1 MKKKITF
8 NFLLTTMFLMAA
20 LLVQNSL
27 QAQFN
32 NPQTDLRLSQETA
45 VQSTKTNDLLPNQK
59 IVAGSA
65 TLTVLVNDYLFPYD
79 ISTNGDYI
87 AISGFGEGGNYYW
100 SEDEGLIPVTGTTY
114 GISDNGLITGT
125 FENPDYQFQ
134 GSNVNTA
141 GNWTSTSNAW
151 TFLGINPH
159 HPDITQPDYNSSW
172 GIDAAG
178 EIVVG
183 LQYYNGFDY
192 TTFKW
197 TSTGGYEMIGDPASA
212 GSRPNGISRVGEV
225 IYGWADINNTSRSPI
240 IWANG
245 TFNYVDPNNYGE
257 AFAASYDGTYVT
269 GTIGENVFIWENE
282 GETITFSNSLNT
294 GVLSPTC
301 IMEDATV
308 MGYTNESWPP
318 FPDSRRAF
326 VRHPDGTME
335 TFNDYAEARGMADA
349 QNWIFYSIN
358 DVTPDGSKF
367 IGAGQD
373 PNGNWATFLLDFGGS
388 TVTYALDLEANPTDG
403 GTVTG
408 SGNYEAGT
416 LVSINAVAETGYA
429 FINWTDEAQTVIS
442 EEAAFDFEM
451 PENDVL
457 LTANFEEITY
467 ALALNI
473 NPENAGEVTGAGDY
487 AAGETVNI
495 EAIPA
500 TDFAF
505 VNWTDENETVLSE
518 EAIYSFTMPA
528 NDYVLT
534 ANFTTTVGLVAE
546 QLLSKNP
553 FPNPTSDYLNLELT
567 QKAESI
573 KIINSLGQTVYENN
587 IPDLKQNIDVSNYNS
602 GIYQLIIISTN
613 NTQTKSIYIY

>member
-8 NFLLTTMFLMAA
+8 NFLVTTMFLMTA

-32 NPQTDLRLSQETA
+32 NPQTDLRLLQETA
-45 VQSTKTNDLLPNQK
+45 VQPTKTNDLLPNQK

-79 ISTNGDYI
+79 ISTNGDYVAI
-87 AISGFGEGGNYYW
+87 AGFGEGGFYW
-100 SEDEGLIPVTGTTY
+100 SQEEGLIPVSGTTY
-114 GISDNGLITGT
+114 GISDDGLITGT
-125 FENPDYQFQ
+125 FQNPDYQYQ
-134 GSNVNTA
+134 GTNVNTA
-141 GNWTSTSNAW
+141 GTWSTVSNDW
-151 TFLGINPH
+151 TFLGINPN
-159 HPDITQPDYNSSW
+159 HPEILQPDYNSAW
-172 GIDAAG
+172 GIDASG
-178 EIVVG
+178 ETVVG
-183 LQYYNGFDY
+183 MQYYDGFSY

-257 AFAASYDGTYVT
+257 AFAASYDGTFVT
-269 GTIGENVFIWENE
+269 GTIGDNVFIWENG
-282 GETITFSNSLNT
+282 GETITFSNELNT
-294 GVLSPTC
+294 GVISPTC

-308 MGYTNESWPP
+308 LGYTNESWPP

-326 VRHPDGTME
+326 VRNPDGTME

-349 QNWIFYSIN
+349 QSWIFYSIN
-358 DVTPDGSKF
+358 DVTPDGNKF

-373 PNGNWATFLLDFGGS
+373 TNGNWATFILDFGGS
-388 TVTYALDLEANPTDG
+388 TVTYALDLEANPEEG
-403 GTVTG
+403 GTVLG
-408 SGNYEAGT
+408 AGIYEAGS
-416 LVSINAVAETGYA
+416 LVSINAVAETGYS

-451 PENDVL
+451 PENDIL

-467 ALALNI
+467 ALALI
-473 NPENAGEVTGAGDY
+473 TNPENAGEVTGAGDY

-495 EAIPA
+495 EAVPA
-500 TDFAF
+500 IDFAF
-505 VNWTDENETVLSE
+505 VNWTDENETIVSE
-518 EAIYSFTMPA
+518 EASFSFTMPD

-534 ANFTTTVGLVAE
+534 ANFTTTVGLAE
-546 QLLSKNP
+546 QQMLLKLLY
-553 FPNPTSDYLNLELT
+553 PNPTSDYLNLELT
-567 QKAESI
+567 QIAESI
-573 KIINSLGQTVYENN
+573 KIINTLGQVVYENN
-587 IPDLKQNIDVSNYNS
+587 SSEFKQKIDVSKYKS
-602 GIYQLIIISTN
+602 GMYQLIIISTN

>member
-8 NFLLTTMFLMAA
+8 NFLVITMVLMAA
-20 LLVQNSL
+20 LLFQNSL

-32 NPQTDLRLSQETA
+32 NPETDFRLLQKAATNP
-45 VQSTKTNDLLPNQK
+45 TKANDLLPNRR
-59 IVAGSA
+59 ITLGSA

-87 AISGFGEGGNYYW
+87 AISGFGEGGSFYW

-125 FENPDYQFQ
+125 YENPDYQYQ

-141 GNWTSTSNAW
+141 GNWSSASNAW
-151 TFLGINPH
+151 TFLGINPN

-178 EIVVG
+178 ETVVG
-183 LQYYNGFDY
+183 MQYYNGFNY

-197 TSTGGYEMIGDPASA
+197 TSTGGYEMIGDPASQ
-212 GSRPNGISRVGEV
+212 GSRPNGISRVGDV
-225 IYGWADINNTSRSPI
+225 VYGWADINNTSRSPI

-245 TFNYVDPNNYGE
+245 TFNYIDPNNYGE

-269 GTIGENVFIWENE
+269 GTIGENVFIWENG

-294 GVLSPTC
+294 GVISPTC

-326 VRHPDGTME
+326 VRHPDGSME
-335 TFNDYAEARGMADA
+335 TFNDYAETRGMADA
-349 QNWIFYSIN
+349 QSWIFYSIN
-358 DVTPDGSKF
+358 DVTPDGNKF

-373 PNGNWATFLLDFGGS
+373 PFGNWATFLLDFGGA
-388 TVTYALDLEANPTDG
+388 TVTYALDLEANPTNG
-403 GTVTG
+403 GTVLG
-408 SGNYEAGT
+408 SGNYETGT
-416 LVSINAVAETGYA
+416 MVTISASPANGFN
-429 FINWTDEAQTVIS
+429 FINWTDESQSVIS
-442 EEAAFDFEM
+442 EAAEFDFEM

-457 LTANFEEITY
+457 LTANFELITY
-467 ALALNI
+467 ALTLNI
-473 NPENAGEVTGAGDY
+473 NPDNAGDVTGAGNY
-487 AAGETVNI
+487 TAGETVTI
-495 EAIPA
+495 EAVPT

-505 VNWTDENETVLSE
+505 VNWTDGNEAIVSE
-518 EAIYSFTMPA
+518 EATYSFTMPA
-528 NDYVLT
+528 NDYMLT
-534 ANFTTTVGLVAE
+534 ANFTTTVGVATE
-546 QLLSKNP
+546 QMLLKKP
-553 FPNPTSDYLNLELT
+553 YPNPTSAYLNLELN
-567 QKAESI
+567 QKAEYI
-573 KIINSLGQTVYENN
+573 KITNSLGQVVFENN
-587 IPDLKQNIDVSNYNS
+587 SPDLKQNIDVSNYNS
-602 GIYQLIIISTN
+602 GIYQLIIISNT
-613 NTQTKSIYIY
+613 NTQTHRIYIQ